1 MGVSRARGFQKIPFT
16 FHRHGADALY
26 KGISAY
32 PQLEFA
38 FTLLSHRFHIEWGRL
53 AEGSVKA
60 M

>member
-32 PQLEFA
+32 PHPELA
-38 FTLLSHRFHIEWGRL
+38 FTSLSHRFHIERWRL
-53 AEGSVKA
+53 GEGSVKA